1 MEPNDPPSLEG
12 LNPTQIEKIMVEEI
26 LEKPKKGKNKK
37 ENKFD
42 FNKTVTPV
50 LEAFKKQLLDDKNK
64 MQKQLNDNIKSI
76 KACVSKMKKK
86 NQKWIV
92 GS

>member
-1 MEPNDPPSLEG
+1 
-12 LNPTQIEKIMVEEI
+12 
-26 LEKPKKGKNKK
+26 
-37 ENKFD
+37 
-42 FNKTVTPV
+42 VTPV

>member
-86 NQKWIV
+86 NHNCIFV
-92 GS
+92 S